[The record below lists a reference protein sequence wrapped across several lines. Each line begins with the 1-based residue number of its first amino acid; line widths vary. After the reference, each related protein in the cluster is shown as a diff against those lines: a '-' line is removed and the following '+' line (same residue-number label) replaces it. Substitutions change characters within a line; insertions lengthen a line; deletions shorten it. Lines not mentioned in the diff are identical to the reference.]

1 MRELSTRTWVVSNN
15 ICLLRVFQLP
25 TTTMLGRSFAVLALA
40 GSAAAFSPMMSM
52 EIGRREIVQAGAAAA
67 AAAPLLRANP
77 ASAKYDQVTGCEKS
91 ARASKRGRE
100 CEGARVMDRQ
110 DDGQRHGFPPASLRA
125 RQLKA
130 S

>member
-1 MRELSTRTWVVSNN
+1 
-15 ICLLRVFQLP
+15 LLRVFQLP

-77 ASAKYDQVTGCEKS
+77 ASAKYDQVMQAAKNRRVPVNG
-91 ARASKRGRE
+91 AVNVRGRVSWIVKMT
-100 CEGARVMDRQ
+100 GRGTDSRLPLFVQ
-110 DDGQRHGFPPASLRA
+110 DS
-125 RQLKA
+125 
-130 S
+130 